1 VKFPIGT
8 GWLGAALVAAV
19 VLAGSAWQV
28 VPQFR
33 TTVIKTS
40 KTIGGTGGGQ
50 TTQDATGPGAQNAG
64 KTAGGTAVPP
74 GLQCAAGRNGGATDV
89 GITGDTINLAST
101 VAESGPGSAFLGDAR
116 YGMLAIINAVNRQGG
131 ICGRRLNLNV
141 VDDAWDPS
149 TGHQDIRNFIAEKY
163 FALAV
168 VPSSEGLD
176 ASSIPPNGSNDIDRA
191 GIPVVGTDGM
201 LISQYNDPWIWP
213 VASSTIST
221 AHIAA
226 MQGYRA
232 GSRSF
237 GIVWDKRYKFGQ
249 EGEKA
254 FDAAVR
260 RLGGNVAVD
269 VPVDPDKQDYSP
281 DVQTFE
287 SGCHPCDYTFMLL
300 EPDTAIAWI
309 NSDKSAGHYIFGAK
323 ETSGPQPLFVSTFG
337 QQCGSLC
344 NNMWVWT
351 GFQAPWPP
359 FDQDPAVANFVNAI
373 HGISASAD
381 TSNQFLEGAYVG
393 MELLVKAL
401 QQVGP
406 YVTRAR
412 LKQVLDSMTF
422 DSGVT
427 QPLSWSAG
435 QHFANTSMLGFTIQ
449 YSGGF
454 NGFQYQNTGWI
465 KDPWVGRDQ

>member
-8 GWLGAALVAAV
+8 NWIGAAIVALVV
-19 VLAGSAWQV
+19 IAGSIWQIA
-28 VPQFR
+28 PQFR
-33 TTVIKTS
+33 TYVTHSTKVVN
-40 KTIGGTGGGQ
+40 GGSAGTTTGSGGQ
-50 TTQDATGPGAQNAG
+50 TPAPGQHGTVAG
-64 KTAGGTAVPP
+64 AAVPA
-74 GLQCAAGRNGGATDV
+74 GLQCAPGKNGGATDV
-89 GITGDTINLAST
+89 GVTGSEIKLAST

-116 YGMLAIINAVNRQGG
+116 YGMLAVVNAVNRQGG
-131 ICGRRLNLNV
+131 ICGRKLSMNL

-149 TGHQDIRNFIAEKY
+149 TGHQDIRNFIAENY
-163 FALAV
+163 FALSV
-168 VPSSEGLD
+168 VPSSEGLN
-176 ASSIPPNGSNDIDRA
+176 ASSIPPEGSNDIDRA
-191 GIPVVGTDGM
+191 GIPVIGTDGM

-221 AHIAA
+221 SHIAA
-226 MQGYRA
+226 YQGYHA
-232 GSRSF
+232 GSRTF

-260 RLGGNVAVD
+260 RMGGTISVD
-269 VPVDPDKQDYSP
+269 VPVDPDKQDYGT

-309 NSDKSAGHYIFGAK
+309 NSDKSAGHYIFGRK

-359 FDQDPAVANFVNAI
+359 FDQEPAVSSFVNSI
-373 HGISASAD
+373 RGISASAD

-393 MELLVKAL
+393 MKLLVKAL

-427 QPLSWSAG
+427 QPLSWRPG
-435 QHFANTSMLGFTIQ
+435 DHFANTSMLGFTIQ

-465 KDPWVGRDQ
+465 KDPWVGKDQ